1 MTSDKSRYHFVMPL
15 FLAVGLVTILV
26 VSWLAVASWRS
37 VNLAQNTA
45 IRTIAF
51 EKLAGQII
59 YLNEVLTSSARLAAS
74 TGDAR
79 WEKRYL
85 RHVPI
90 LDAVI
95 SGAIDTVG
103 ATEASS
109 GIIQAEAANQK
120 LFVLE
125 EEAFELVH
133 QERNEEALALLYSDV
148 YELQKALY
156 SDGMRV
162 LMTTLESRLS
172 DNNTTARR
180 NVNSSLIA
188 AMSALVGVILL
199 WCLLARILYR
209 QQAELKVLNN
219 KMTRANAAKSDFLA
233 TMSHEIRTPMNGVLG
248 MAGVLAS
255 TDLSMKQRKLVQT
268 IKQSGEALLSLLN
281 DILDLSKIEAGH
293 VELECVDF
301 DMPYLLDSLDAFWGS
316 QLQAKNLSF
325 SIETAPDM
333 TKIVKGDPTRIRQIL
348 FNLLGNAVKFTKIG
362 GVKIV
367 ISEQQLADGDLRMRF
382 AIMDTGIGIDLSA
395 QSKLFKKF
403 AQADASISRSHGG
416 TGLGLAISKQLAEL
430 MGGEIGVKSAPGEGS
445 TFWFTIRCE
454 RGDESLVD
462 TEHRHDDIGSQEP
475 HVRHRSLRI
484 LAAEDNHVNQL
495 VLKAILEK
503 TDHHVDMVGN
513 GLEAVAAVMR
523 CSYDVILMDVQM
535 PEMDGV
541 TAAKTI
547 RGMEGAARE
556 IPIIAVTADAMVGDR
571 EKYLEAGMTDYISK
585 PINAKKLFD
594 ALSNASGVG
603 GSTDPVPAD
612 PEIEQ
617 SHDDTAIAN

>member
-301 DMPYLLDSLDAFWGS
+301 DMPYLLDSLDAFWRS

-333 TKIVKGDPTRIRQIL
+333 TKIVKGDPTRIRQVL

-462 TEHRHDDIGSQEP
+462 TEHRHDDVGSQEP
-475 HVRHRSLRI
+475 HVSHRSLRI

>member
-1 MTSDKSRYHFVMPL
+1 MPL

>member
-1 MTSDKSRYHFVMPL
+1 MPL

-51 EKLAGQII
+51 EKLAGQIT

-301 DMPYLLDSLDAFWGS
+301 DMPYLLDSLDAFWRS

-382 AIMDTGIGIDLSA
+382 AIMDTGIGIDERA

-403 AQADASISRSHGG
+403 AQADASITRSHGG

>member
-1 MTSDKSRYHFVMPL
+1 MPL

-199 WCLLARILYR
+199 WFLLARILYR

-301 DMPYLLDSLDAFWGS
+301 DMPYLLDSLDAFWRS

-333 TKIVKGDPTRIRQIL
+333 TKIVKGDPTRIRQVL

-462 TEHRHDDIGSQEP
+462 TEHRHDDVGSQEP
-475 HVRHRSLRI
+475 HVSHRSLRI